1 MFFDLVTLVV
11 VPWLLVRVAL
21 ASSSGDDVESLL
33 ETLKSDVLWV
43 KKQVV
48 RAYRYVKDNF
58 LSPKE

>member
-1 MFFDLVTLVV
+1 MFFDLVVV
-11 VPWLLVRVAL
+11 VVAWVAVRVAF
-21 ASSSGDDVESLL
+21 AVSAGDDVETLV

>member
-1 MFFDLVTLVV
+1 MFFDLVVV
-11 VPWLLVRVAL
+11 VVAWGAGRVAC
-21 ASSSGDDVESLL
+21 AVSAGDDVETLV